1 MRQIDPSLLKSSK
14 PQEAGAVLKY
24 DDEGRLVL
32 QVWTNKFM
40 TSTYTD
46 LGELAEFTTYHDN
59 GRLTRSVYSYD
70 VRDRLE
76 SVRRTDSHRRGWTM
90 KRFVYDAAGRRRFM
104 THIDESGHLLEKLE
118 FTYGPP
124 ADLDVDR

>member
-1 MRQIDPSLLKSSK
+1 
-14 PQEAGAVLKY
+14 AAVLKY

-40 TSTYTD
+40 TSTYND
-46 LGELAEFTTYHDN
+46 FGELAEFTTHHDN

-70 VRDRLE
+70 PKNRLD

-104 THIDESGHLLEKLE
+104 THIDERGHLLEKLE